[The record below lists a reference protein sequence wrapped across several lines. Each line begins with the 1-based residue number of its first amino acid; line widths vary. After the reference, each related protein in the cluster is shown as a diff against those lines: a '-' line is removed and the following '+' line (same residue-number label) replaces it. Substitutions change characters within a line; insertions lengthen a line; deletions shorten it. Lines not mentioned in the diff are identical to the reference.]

1 MQWSVL
7 DQPVL
12 GVLYMLSEAGL
23 LWFKRSG
30 KAAAD
35 ADRGSLRLIW
45 VVIPAS
51 VCVAF
56 VLAHALPQLTL
67 GPVRIC
73 AGVGVVV
80 FAAGIVLRWYA
91 IVSLGR
97 FFTVNVAIAADH
109 RIVEA
114 GPYRLLRHPSYTG
127 ALLAFLGLGICLDN
141 WASLAALM
149 LAVSVVFL
157 WRMRVEENALL
168 ETFGERYRDYMRRTR
183 RLIPFIY

>member
-1 MQWSVL
+1 MTAQIA
-7 DQPVL
+7 PIL
-12 GVLYMLSEAGL
+12 GVLYGLSEAGL
-23 LWFKRSG
+23 LWLKRSG

-35 ADRGSLRLIW
+35 ADRGTLALIW
-45 VVIPAS
+45 VVILAS
-51 VCVAF
+51 IFAAF
-56 VLAHALPQLTL
+56 ALARALPQLVL
-67 GPVRIC
+67 GPAAIC
-73 AGVGVVV
+73 RPAGAAV

-91 IVSLGR
+91 ILALGR

-109 RIVEA
+109 RLVEA

-141 WASLAALM
+141 WVSLALLM
-149 LAVSVVFL
+149 VPASVVFL
-157 WRMRVEENALL
+157 RRMRIEENALL